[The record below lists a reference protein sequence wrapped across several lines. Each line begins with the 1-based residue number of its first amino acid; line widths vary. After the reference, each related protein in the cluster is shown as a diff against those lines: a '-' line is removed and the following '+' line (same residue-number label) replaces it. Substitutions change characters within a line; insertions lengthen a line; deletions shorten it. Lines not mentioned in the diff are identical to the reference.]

1 MSVSGNLATM
11 ELSELLQWVAQSSK
25 TGTLVIDTGTI
36 ERRIFFESGQ
46 IIASASSEPHERLG
60 HFLISRGL
68 LDEETLDEALQSQ
81 LTADDLLGKI
91 LVELGVVSEQ
101 DLQRLLIIKAEES
114 IFEIFLWP
122 AGEFRFVDDQPL
134 EGNMIPMHLDV
145 TSVVLKG
152 AERVDE
158 WRRITQTI
166 PSPQCVP
173 VGVGFLESDDDEV
186 QAVLSL
192 VDDDKTV
199 GEIIQQSA
207 ATDFFVHNV
216 LFKALGNGKLKI
228 VRPRKEVSQTRVE
241 KATIN
246 ATTHLLI
253 ADRLIA
259 EGDFHSALR
268 HLNAARALDPQGG
281 ETSAALEDAEDR
293 MNLVLDDEGVH
304 RQAVPKLNLNPEAI
318 PALRLSPE
326 EGFVLSRIDGTYDI
340 ESILKI
346 SPMPALEARLVFR
359 KLVRAGHISF
369 GASR

>member
-1 MSVSGNLATM
+1 M
-11 ELSELLQWVAQSSK
+11 ELSELLQWVAQSGK

-36 ERRIFFESGQ
+36 ERRIFFDKGQ
-46 IIASASSEPHERLG
+46 IIATASSEPNERLG
-60 HFLISRGL
+60 HFLIKRGL

-81 LTADDLLGKI
+81 ATADDLLGKI
-91 LVELGVVSEQ
+91 LVELGVVSES
-101 DLQRLLIIKAEES
+101 DLERLLVVKAEES

-166 PSPQCVP
+166 PSPQCLP
-173 VGVGFLESDDDEV
+173 VALETLESDDEDIQHV
-186 QAVLSL
+186 YSL
-192 VDDDKTV
+192 VNDDRTIA
-199 GEIIQQSA
+199 EIIEQSG

-216 LFKALGNGKLKI
+216 LFKSLERGRIKV
-228 VRPRKEVSQTRVE
+228 VRPRKEVVPTKVE
-241 KATIN
+241 KTTVD

-253 ADRLIA
+253 ADRLIG
-259 EGDFHSALR
+259 EDDFHTALR
-268 HLNAARALDPQGG
+268 HLNAARALDPQGS
-281 ETSAALEDAEDR
+281 ETAAALDDAEDR
-293 MNLVLDDEGVH
+293 ISSVLDQEGLV
-304 RQAVPKLNLNPEAI
+304 RQAVPQLNLNPETI

-346 SPMPALEARLVFR
+346 SPMPPIEARLVFR
-359 KLVRAGHISF
+359 KLMRAGHISM
-369 GASR
+369 GESP